1 MYIIQNIVKVLKI
14 YFLHK
19 AEAALKGEKIK
30 DKINYPC
37 EHR

>member
-19 AEAALKGEKIK
+19 AEAALKVEEIK
-30 DKINYPC
+30 DKINFPC